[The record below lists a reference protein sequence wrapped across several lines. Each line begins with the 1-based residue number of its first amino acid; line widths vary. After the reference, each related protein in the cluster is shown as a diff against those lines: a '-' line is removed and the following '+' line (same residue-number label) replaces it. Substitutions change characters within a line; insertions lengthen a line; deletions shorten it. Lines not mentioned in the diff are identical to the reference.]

1 MKIIGL
7 IPARKGSVTIKNKNI
22 VPFHRKPLIQWSIDS
37 IKESKLIN
45 ESYISTDSE
54 FIKKLAKKS
63 NIKIINRPKYLANS
77 TATTLS
83 VLKHAVKY
91 TKADIV
97 VLLQATSPFRPNGI
111 VDKCLNKFITTK
123 SDSLATGTFLT
134 LAPWGK
140 YNNLPKEK
148 LKKWFFDD
156 GSIYIL
162 SSKDILKNKWTGRKK
177 EFFLVEKQYAHE
189 IDDNYD
195 LELNKFLMKK
205 YKK

>member
-22 VPFHRKPLIQWSIDS
+22 VPFHGKPLIQWSIDS
-37 IKESKLIN
+37 IQESKLIN
-45 ESYISTDSE
+45 NNFVSTDSE
-54 FIKKLAKKS
+54 VVKRIANKS
-63 NIKIINRPKYLANS
+63 AIGIINRPQYLANN

-83 VLKHAVKY
+83 VLKHAVKF
-91 TKADIV
+91 TNADVI
-97 VLLQATSPFRPNGI
+97 VLLQATSPFRKSGI
-111 VDKCLNKFITTK
+111 VDLCLKKFLK
-123 SDSLATGTFLT
+123 SKADSLATGTFLT

-162 SSKDILKNKWTGRKK
+162 SAKDILKDKWTGRKK
-177 EFFLVEKQYAHE
+177 EYFIVEKQYAQE
-189 IDDNYD
+189 IDDLYD